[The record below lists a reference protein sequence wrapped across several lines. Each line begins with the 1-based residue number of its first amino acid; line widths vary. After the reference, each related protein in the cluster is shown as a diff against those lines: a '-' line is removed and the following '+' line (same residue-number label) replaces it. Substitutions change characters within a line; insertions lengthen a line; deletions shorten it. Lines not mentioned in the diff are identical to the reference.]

1 MSTYPYGSGYPFG
14 GQQAGFQ
21 QQSNYQNQQYGNIP
35 VYQQPP
41 QVMNPALSVNQG
53 NVQDER
59 IWVPS
64 AAAAEA
70 YPIAANGFV
79 RLWHS
84 TQPIY
89 YEKSADAAG
98 RPFPMIAYEYKI
110 MGTEPEQPVPAAIDI
125 PDYEPR
131 FKALEEHLED
141 CLNRL
146 EALES
151 SKANDGNNGNNK
163 REDNKK

>member
-1 MSTYPYGSGYPFG
+1 MNAYYGSGYLYGNQQG
-14 GQQAGFQ
+14 GYQTQQN
-21 QQSNYQNQQYGNIP
+21 NYQQYGNAP
-35 VYQQPP
+35 VYQQQTP
-41 QVMNPALSVNQG
+41 QIMNPAIAVNQG
-53 NVQDER
+53 NMQDER

-110 MGTEPEQPVPAAIDI
+110 LGSEPEQPVPAALET

-131 FKALEEHLED
+131 FKTLEERLEE

-146 EALES
+146 ETLEA
-151 SKANDGNNGNNK
+151 SKTNTGNNGNNK
-163 REDNKK
+163 REDNRK

>member
-1 MSTYPYGSGYPFG
+1 MSAYPFTSSYPFNTPQSGYQPQNNY
-14 GQQAGFQ
+14 QQYVSVPPYQ
-21 QQSNYQNQQYGNIP
+21 QQS
-35 VYQQPP
+35 P
-41 QVMNPALSVNQG
+41 QVMNPAIAVNQG
-53 NVQDER
+53 NMQDER

-84 TQPIY
+84 TQPIF

-98 RPFPMIAYEYKI
+98 RPFPMIAYEYKL
-110 MGTEPEQPVPAAIDI
+110 MGAETEQQSPPIEV

-131 FKALEEHLED
+131 IKALEERIDVLE
-141 CLNRL
+141 
-146 EALES
+146 
-151 SKANDGNNGNNK
+151 KAGAGSTNSNGNG
-163 REDNKK
+163 KKGG

>member
-1 MSTYPYGSGYPFG
+1 MSAFPFPSAYPFG
-14 GQQAGFQ
+14 QQGGYQ
-21 QQSNYQNQQYGNIP
+21 QQNSYQQYGNAP
-35 VYQQPP
+35 MYQQQSP
-41 QVMNPALSVNQG
+41 QVMNPAIAVNQG
-53 NVQDER
+53 NMQDER

-84 TQPIY
+84 TQPIF

-98 RPFPMIAYEYKI
+98 RPFPMIAYEYKL
-110 MGTEPEQPVPAAIDI
+110 MGADTEQQPTAVEI

-131 FKALEEHLED
+131 FKALEE
-141 CLNRL
+141 RL
-146 EALES
+146 EALEKTNS
-151 SKANDGNNGNNK
+151 NNTNNNGNG
-163 REDNKK
+163 KKGG

>member
-1 MSTYPYGSGYPFG
+1 MSAYPFPTAYPFG
-14 GQQAGFQ
+14 QQGGYQ
-21 QQSNYQNQQYGNIP
+21 QQNSYQQYGNAP
-35 VYQQPP
+35 MYQQQSP
-41 QVMNPALSVNQG
+41 QVMNPAIAVNQG
-53 NVQDER
+53 NMQDER

-84 TQPIY
+84 TQPVF

-98 RPFPMIAYEYKI
+98 RPFPMIAYEYKL
-110 MGTEPEQPVPAAIDI
+110 MGADTEQQPPAVEI

-131 FKALEEHLED
+131 FKALEE
-141 CLNRL
+141 RL
-146 EALES
+146 EVLE
-151 SKANDGNNGNNK
+151 KAGTGNTNNNGNG
-163 REDNKK
+163 KKGG

>member
-1 MSTYPYGSGYPFG
+1 MSAYLFPSSYPFG
-14 GQQAGFQ
+14 NQQGGQQGGYQAN
-21 QQSNYQNQQYGNIP
+21 NYQQYGNVP
-35 VYQQPP
+35 VYQQSP
-41 QVMNPALSVNQG
+41 QIMNPAIAVNQG
-53 NVQDER
+53 NMQDER

-84 TQPIY
+84 TQPIF

-98 RPFPMIAYEYKI
+98 RPFPMIAYEYKL
-110 MGTEPEQPVPAAIDI
+110 MGTDTEQQSTPAEV

-131 FKALEEHLED
+131 FKSLEE
-141 CLNRL
+141 RL
-146 EALES
+146 EALEKAS
-151 SKANDGNNGNNK
+151 SNNTNNNGNNK
-163 REDNKK
+163 REDNRK